1 MNPSPSPLP
10 PLLSI
15 RPNPTPTLPPSFLS
29 LPTRFSLHRLR
40 AAAEASD
47 AASSP
52 GWFRP
57 NPESDGRISARDPDV
72 RVNAK
77 EEEKEEGKNKKR
89 NKRNKW
95 WWWSGDKESYLV
107 DDSEP
112 LPLPM
117 TCPDSAPVTPEEI
130 DRRLRCDPEVED
142 CREVAYEWTGKCRS
156 CQGTGLVS
164 YYSKKGKET
173 ICKCIPCMGIGY
185 VNKITV
191 RKDINL
197 MEDEDNGKPP

>member
-1 MNPSPSPLP
+1 MDTPTFSRPPRWRLHRVISSPISSRPFSCPTSRVGGHDLPLYNSSSAMNPSPLLSFLPICPKPTPPLSFLP
-10 PLLSI
+10 P
-15 RPNPTPTLPPSFLS
+15 PSRA
-29 LPTRFSLHRLR
+29 PRHRRR

-57 NPESDGRISARDPDV
+57 GLEPDGRISARDPDV

-77 EEEKEEGKNKKR
+77 EEDKEESKNKKR

-95 WWWSGDKESYLV
+95 WWWSKDKESYLV

-117 TCPDSAPVTPEEI
+117 TYPDTSPVTPEEI
-130 DRRLRCDPEVED
+130 DRRLRCDPEVQV
-142 CREVAYEWTGKCRS
+142 CLFVT
-156 CQGTGLVS
+156 S
-164 YYSKKGKET
+164 YIISSSRY
-173 ICKCIPCMGIGY
+173 
-185 VNKITV
+185 
-191 RKDINL
+191 
-197 MEDEDNGKPP
+197 